1 MGKRLTVQRRGK
13 GSPVFLSPSHTW
25 LGEAKHVSMKTNN
38 AKGTIT
44 ALLYGRGHTAPV
56 MTVQWE
62 SGEKQF
68 TIAPEGVRVG
78 ATVEIGTENRD
89 VGSTIPLK
97 NISEGTLVY
106 NIESIPG
113 DGGRFARSG
122 GVFAKILGRQG
133 ESISVML
140 PSKKERLFD
149 QNCRATIGIVAGG
162 GRTEKPLLKAGTQFF
177 KLRSHA
183 KLWPV
188 VAGQSQNAVEH
199 PHGGARSSK
208 KNKPDIARRFAP
220 PGAKIGKIRPR
231 RTGRKQR

>member
-13 GSPVFLSPSHTW
+13 GSPVFLSPSHKW
-25 LGEAKHVSMKTNN
+25 LGQAKHVSMRTAN
-38 AKGTIT
+38 AKGKIT
-44 ALLYGRGHTAPV
+44 NFLHCSGHTAPL

-62 SGEKQF
+62 SGEEQLA
-68 TIAPEGVRVG
+68 IAPEGVRVG
-78 ATVEIGTENRD
+78 TTIEIGTENAD
-89 VGSTIPLK
+89 LGSTLPLK
-97 NISEGTLVY
+97 SIPEGTFVY

-113 DGGRFARSG
+113 DGGKFARSG

-133 ESISVML
+133 ESMSVML

-149 QNCRATIGIVAGG
+149 PNCRATIGVVAGG

-177 KLRSHA
+177 RLRSRA

-188 VAGQSQNAVEH
+188 VSGQSQNAVEH